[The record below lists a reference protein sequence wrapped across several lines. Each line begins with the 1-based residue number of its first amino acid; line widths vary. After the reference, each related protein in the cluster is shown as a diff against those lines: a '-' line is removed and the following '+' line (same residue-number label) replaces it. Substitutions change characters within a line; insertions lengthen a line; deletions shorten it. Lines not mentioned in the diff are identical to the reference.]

1 LMADYA
7 EERASELEVLHSIYP
22 DELTVLSDDKIS
34 LALTPEDLPISGDY
48 KLSLLITYPPEY
60 PEQVP
65 EINVEVQEGDVTD
78 DERDELVRKLDESAS
93 ESLGMAMVY
102 TLSLALRDHL
112 SDILEARK
120 ARIDREEAE
129 AIEREEQEVA
139 RKKQG
144 TQVTRESFL
153 KWRDAFEKEEIER
166 RRKTE
171 EERLKALPPK
181 EREELKK
188 WLAKPTGKELFE
200 KDINLADSDAAFA
213 NEGGLEIDVRQYE
226 REHVESDSEDEG
238 RPALPAA
245 DSDDE

>member
-1 LMADYA
+1 
-7 EERASELEVLHSIYP
+7 
-22 DELTVLSDDKIS
+22 
-34 LALTPEDLPISGDY
+34 
-48 KLSLLITYPPEY
+48 
-60 PEQVP
+60 
-65 EINVEVQEGDVTD
+65 
-78 DERDELVRKLDESAS
+78 
-93 ESLGMAMVY
+93 MVY

-188 WLAKPTGKELFE
+188 WLAKPTGAFAA
-200 KDINLADSDAAFA
+200 LAASATSSTDSDPVTFAQGKSCSRRTSTSPTLTRHSRTRAASRLMSGSTSA
-213 NEGGLEIDVRQYE
+213 SMSSQTPRTKDGPPC
-226 REHVESDSEDEG
+226 
-238 RPALPAA
+238 RPRTLMMNDQTFHACIKRDFLLKLFIQ
-245 DSDDE
+245 